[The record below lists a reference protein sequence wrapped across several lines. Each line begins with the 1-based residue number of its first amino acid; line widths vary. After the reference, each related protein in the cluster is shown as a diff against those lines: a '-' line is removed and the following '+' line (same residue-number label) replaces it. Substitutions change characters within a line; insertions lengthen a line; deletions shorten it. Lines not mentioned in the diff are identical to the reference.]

1 MIFRVGLEWVVV
13 NTEDLVLAELDY
25 FVLLFVDIVVNVVDV
40 IIERR

>member
-1 MIFRVGLEWVVV
+1 MVFGVGLEWVVV